1 MLNVQKNKIENDI
14 IQKIIDINYSTIK
27 IILRFSLDEERE
39 RQSAITVYV
48 TEIEL
53 SHSMCLASFN
63 ENFNYLITIKSQPI
77 LYQLLRLF

>member
-39 RQSAITVYV
+39 
-48 TEIEL
+48 TERNNSLCNRDRIIL
-53 SHSMCLASFN
+53 CVSLHSMRIS
-63 ENFNYLITIKSQPI
+63 IT
-77 LYQLLRLF
+77 